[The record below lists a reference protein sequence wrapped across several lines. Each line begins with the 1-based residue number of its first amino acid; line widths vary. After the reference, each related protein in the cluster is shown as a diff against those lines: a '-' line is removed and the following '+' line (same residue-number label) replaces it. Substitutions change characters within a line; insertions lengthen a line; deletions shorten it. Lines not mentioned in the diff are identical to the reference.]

1 MANRKETFLI
11 DGMTCASCALTI
23 EKAVNKLDHVD
34 SAVVNLATEKMTVTF
49 DDTTLSPN
57 VIEECVSESGYEASL
72 FKEETSKSQ
81 SERHQLAIEKMWH
94 RFWMSAVATIPL
106 LYISMGP
113 MINLWLPS
121 FLMPDKGP
129 LNYGMIQLL
138 LTLPVMY
145 FGRIFYQNGF
155 KALFKRHPNMDS
167 LVAIATTAAFIYSLY
182 GLYEILQ
189 GDIHY
194 AHQLYFES
202 VAVILTLITLGKYFE
217 ILSKGRTSA
226 SIEKLLTLSAKEA
239 RVIKDGEDYMVPLD
253 KVKIGETILVKPG
266 EKIPL
271 DGHVVAGESSIDESM
286 LTGESIPVEKKV
298 GSKVYG
304 ASINGQGSLTIF
316 VEKEAGGSLLS
327 QIINLVEAA
336 QTSKAPIANLA
347 DKVSG
352 VFVPFVIVIAILS
365 GLSWYLI
372 LGQSF
377 AFSLKIM
384 IAVLVIACPC
394 ALGLATPTAIMV
406 ASGKAAENGI
416 LFKGGEV
423 LEKAH
428 HIDTIVFDK
437 TGTLTKGK
445 PEVVAIKTYGGDK
458 EEFLGQ
464 VASVEKL
471 SNHPLSQTIVN
482 KAKEKELPL
491 REVMAFKNILGY
503 GLSATING
511 KTMLVGNANLM
522 TKNDVNLD
530 LAKADIEIAQEEA
543 QTVVYVSEN
552 GVLSGLITL
561 TDQLKTDSQ
570 ETVKQ
575 LQRLG
580 FNLVLLTGDNKASAD
595 AIAQKLG
602 ITTVVSEVLP
612 DQKANVILEL
622 KEKGGQIA
630 MVGDGINDAPALASS
645 DVGISMSSGT
655 DIAIESAD
663 IVLMKPELTD
673 LLKAMTISKQTIQ
686 IIKENLFW
694 AFFYNVLAIP
704 VAMGVL
710 HLFGGPLLN
719 PMLAGLA
726 MAFKTFFKRHKV
738 FTRRGNKLIT
748 KEVVTAF
755 NFLI

>member
-445 PEVVAIKTYGGDK
+445 PEVVVIKTYGGDK

-726 MAFKTFFKRHKV
+726 MAFSSVSVVLNALRLKV
-738 FTRRGNKLIT
+738 LK
-748 KEVVTAF
+748 
-755 NFLI
+755 

>member
-155 KALFKRHPNMDS
+155 KALFKRHPSMDS

-726 MAFKTFFKRHKV
+726 MAFSSVSVVLNALRLKV
-738 FTRRGNKLIT
+738 LK
-748 KEVVTAF
+748 
-755 NFLI
+755 

>member
-575 LQRLG
+575 LQILG

-726 MAFKTFFKRHKV
+726 MAFSSVSVVLNALRLKV
-738 FTRRGNKLIT
+738 LK
-748 KEVVTAF
+748 
-755 NFLI
+755 

>member
-428 HIDTIVFDK
+428 HIDTMVFDK

-726 MAFKTFFKRHKV
+726 MAFSSVSVVLNALRLKV
-738 FTRRGNKLIT
+738 LK
-748 KEVVTAF
+748 
-755 NFLI
+755 

>member
-94 RFWMSAVATIPL
+94 RFWMLAVATIPL

-726 MAFKTFFKRHKV
+726 MAFSSVSVVLNALRLKV
-738 FTRRGNKLIT
+738 LK
-748 KEVVTAF
+748 
-755 NFLI
+755 

>member
-630 MVGDGINDAPALASS
+630 MVGDGINDAPAIASS

-726 MAFKTFFKRHKV
+726 MAFSSVSVVLNALRLKV
-738 FTRRGNKLIT
+738 LK
-748 KEVVTAF
+748 
-755 NFLI
+755 

>member
-57 VIEECVSESGYEASL
+57 VIEECVYESGYEASL

-726 MAFKTFFKRHKV
+726 MAFSSVSVVLNALRLKV
-738 FTRRGNKLIT
+738 LK
-748 KEVVTAF
+748 
-755 NFLI
+755 

>member
-622 KEKGGQIA
+622 KEKSGQIA

-726 MAFKTFFKRHKV
+726 MAFSSVSVVLNALRLKV
-738 FTRRGNKLIT
+738 LK
-748 KEVVTAF
+748 
-755 NFLI
+755 

>member
-57 VIEECVSESGYEASL
+57 VIEECVSETGYEASL

-129 LNYGMIQLL
+129 LNYGVIQLL

-445 PEVVAIKTYGGDK
+445 PEVVAIKTYGVDK
-458 EEFLGQ
+458 EDFLGQ

-710 HLFGGPLLN
+710 HLLGGPLLN

-726 MAFKTFFKRHKV
+726 MAFSSVSVVLNALRLKV
-738 FTRRGNKLIT
+738 LK
-748 KEVVTAF
+748 
-755 NFLI
+755 

>member
-1 MANRKETFLI
+1 
-11 DGMTCASCALTI
+11 
-23 EKAVNKLDHVD
+23 
-34 SAVVNLATEKMTVTF
+34 
-49 DDTTLSPN
+49 
-57 VIEECVSESGYEASL
+57 
-72 FKEETSKSQ
+72 
-81 SERHQLAIEKMWH
+81 
-94 RFWMSAVATIPL
+94 VATIPL

-726 MAFKTFFKRHKV
+726 MAFSSVSVVLNALRLKV
-738 FTRRGNKLIT
+738 LK
-748 KEVVTAF
+748 
-755 NFLI
+755 

>member
-129 LNYGMIQLL
+129 LNYGVIQLL

-239 RVIKDGEDYMVPLD
+239 RVIKNGEDYMVPLD

-445 PEVVAIKTYGGDK
+445 PEVVAIKTYGVDK

-726 MAFKTFFKRHKV
+726 MAFSSVSVVLNALRLKV
-738 FTRRGNKLIT
+738 LK
-748 KEVVTAF
+748 
-755 NFLI
+755 

>member
-686 IIKENLFW
+686 IIKEN
-694 AFFYNVLAIP
+694 
-704 VAMGVL
+704 
-710 HLFGGPLLN
+710 
-719 PMLAGLA
+719 
-726 MAFKTFFKRHKV
+726 
-738 FTRRGNKLIT
+738 
-748 KEVVTAF
+748 
-755 NFLI
+755 

>member
-266 EKIPL
+266 EKTPL

-726 MAFKTFFKRHKV
+726 MAFSSVSVVLNALRLKV
-738 FTRRGNKLIT
+738 LK
-748 KEVVTAF
+748 
-755 NFLI
+755 

>member
-347 DKVSG
+347 DKISG

-543 QTVVYVSEN
+543 QTMVYVSEN

-726 MAFKTFFKRHKV
+726 MAFSSVSVVLNALRLKV
-738 FTRRGNKLIT
+738 LK
-748 KEVVTAF
+748 
-755 NFLI
+755 

>member
-530 LAKADIEIAQEEA
+530 LAKAEIEIAQEEA

-726 MAFKTFFKRHKV
+726 MAFSSVSVVLNALRLKV
-738 FTRRGNKLIT
+738 LK
-748 KEVVTAF
+748 
-755 NFLI
+755 

>member
-394 ALGLATPTAIMV
+394 ALGLATPTAIMM

-543 QTVVYVSEN
+543 QTMVYVSEN

-726 MAFKTFFKRHKV
+726 MAFSSVSVVLNALRLKV
-738 FTRRGNKLIT
+738 LK
-748 KEVVTAF
+748 
-755 NFLI
+755 

>member
-726 MAFKTFFKRHKV
+726 MAFSSVSVVLNAFRLKV
-738 FTRRGNKLIT
+738 LK
-748 KEVVTAF
+748 
-755 NFLI
+755 

>member
-719 PMLAGLA
+719 PMLGGLA
-726 MAFKTFFKRHKV
+726 MAFSSVSVVLNALRLKV
-738 FTRRGNKLIT
+738 LK
-748 KEVVTAF
+748 
-755 NFLI
+755 

>member
-11 DGMTCASCALTI
+11 DGMTCTSCALTI

-726 MAFKTFFKRHKV
+726 MAFSSVSVVLNALRLKV
-738 FTRRGNKLIT
+738 LK
-748 KEVVTAF
+748 
-755 NFLI
+755 

>member
-336 QTSKAPIANLA
+336 QTSKSPIANLA

-726 MAFKTFFKRHKV
+726 MAFSSVSVVLNALRLKV
-738 FTRRGNKLIT
+738 LK
-748 KEVVTAF
+748 
-755 NFLI
+755 

>member
-286 LTGESIPVEKKV
+286 STGESIPVEKKV

-726 MAFKTFFKRHKV
+726 MAFSSVSVVLNALRLKV
-738 FTRRGNKLIT
+738 LK
-748 KEVVTAF
+748 
-755 NFLI
+755 

>member
-694 AFFYNVLAIP
+694 DFFYNVLAIP

-726 MAFKTFFKRHKV
+726 MAFSSVSVVLNALRLKV
-738 FTRRGNKLIT
+738 LK
-748 KEVVTAF
+748 
-755 NFLI
+755 

>member
-145 FGRIFYQNGF
+145 FGRIFCQNGF

-726 MAFKTFFKRHKV
+726 MAFSSVSVVLNALRLKV
-738 FTRRGNKLIT
+738 LK
-748 KEVVTAF
+748 
-755 NFLI
+755 

>member
-57 VIEECVSESGYEASL
+57 VVEECVSESGYEASL

-726 MAFKTFFKRHKV
+726 MAFSSVSVVLNALRLKV
-738 FTRRGNKLIT
+738 LK
-748 KEVVTAF
+748 
-755 NFLI
+755 

>member
-482 KAKEKELPL
+482 KAKEKELPI

-726 MAFKTFFKRHKV
+726 MAFSSVSVVLNALRLKV
-738 FTRRGNKLIT
+738 LK
-748 KEVVTAF
+748 
-755 NFLI
+755 

>member
-406 ASGKAAENGI
+406 ASGKAAVNGI

-726 MAFKTFFKRHKV
+726 MAFSSVSVVLNALRLKV
-738 FTRRGNKLIT
+738 LK
-748 KEVVTAF
+748 
-755 NFLI
+755 

>member
-1 MANRKETFLI
+1 MVNRKETFLI

-726 MAFKTFFKRHKV
+726 MAFSSVSVVLNALRLKV
-738 FTRRGNKLIT
+738 LK
-748 KEVVTAF
+748 
-755 NFLI
+755 

>member
-580 FNLVLLTGDNKASAD
+580 FNLVLLTGDNKAGAD

-726 MAFKTFFKRHKV
+726 MAFSSVSVVLNALRLKV
-738 FTRRGNKLIT
+738 LK
-748 KEVVTAF
+748 
-755 NFLI
+755 

>member
-491 REVMAFKNILGY
+491 REVMAFKNILGC

-726 MAFKTFFKRHKV
+726 MAFSSVSVVLNALRLKV
-738 FTRRGNKLIT
+738 LK
-748 KEVVTAF
+748 
-755 NFLI
+755 

>member
-266 EKIPL
+266 GKIPL

-336 QTSKAPIANLA
+336 QTSKAPIAKLA

-726 MAFKTFFKRHKV
+726 MAFSSVSVVLNALRLKV
-738 FTRRGNKLIT
+738 LK
-748 KEVVTAF
+748 
-755 NFLI
+755 

>member
-155 KALFKRHPNMDS
+155 KALLKRHPNMDS

-726 MAFKTFFKRHKV
+726 MAFSSVSVVLNALRLKV
-738 FTRRGNKLIT
+738 LK
-748 KEVVTAF
+748 
-755 NFLI
+755 

>member
-552 GVLSGLITL
+552 GMLSGLITL

-726 MAFKTFFKRHKV
+726 MAFSSVSVVLNALRLKV
-738 FTRRGNKLIT
+738 LK
-748 KEVVTAF
+748 
-755 NFLI
+755 

>member
-57 VIEECVSESGYEASL
+57 VIEECVSERGYEASL

-726 MAFKTFFKRHKV
+726 MAFSSVSVVLNALRLKV
-738 FTRRGNKLIT
+738 LK
-748 KEVVTAF
+748 
-755 NFLI
+755 

>member
-189 GDIHY
+189 SDIHY

-726 MAFKTFFKRHKV
+726 MAFSSVSVVLNALRLKV
-738 FTRRGNKLIT
+738 LK
-748 KEVVTAF
+748 
-755 NFLI
+755 

>member
-217 ILSKGRTSA
+217 IFSKGRTSA

-726 MAFKTFFKRHKV
+726 MAFSSVSVVLNALRLKV
-738 FTRRGNKLIT
+738 LK
-748 KEVVTAF
+748 
-755 NFLI
+755 

>member
-138 LTLPVMY
+138 LALPVMY

-726 MAFKTFFKRHKV
+726 MAFSSVSVVLNALRLKV
-738 FTRRGNKLIT
+738 LK
-748 KEVVTAF
+748 
-755 NFLI
+755 

>member
-655 DIAIESAD
+655 DIAIELAD

-726 MAFKTFFKRHKV
+726 MAFSSVSVVLNALRLKV
-738 FTRRGNKLIT
+738 LK
-748 KEVVTAF
+748 
-755 NFLI
+755 

>member
-445 PEVVAIKTYGGDK
+445 PEVVAIKIYGGDK

-726 MAFKTFFKRHKV
+726 MAFSSVSVVLNALRLKV
-738 FTRRGNKLIT
+738 LK
-748 KEVVTAF
+748 
-755 NFLI
+755 

>member
-612 DQKANVILEL
+612 AQKANVILEL

-726 MAFKTFFKRHKV
+726 MAFSSVSVVLNALRLKV
-738 FTRRGNKLIT
+738 LK
-748 KEVVTAF
+748 
-755 NFLI
+755 